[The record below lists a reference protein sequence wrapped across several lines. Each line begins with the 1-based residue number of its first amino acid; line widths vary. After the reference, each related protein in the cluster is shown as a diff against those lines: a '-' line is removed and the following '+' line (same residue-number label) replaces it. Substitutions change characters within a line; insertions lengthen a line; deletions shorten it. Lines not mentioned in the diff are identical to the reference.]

1 MWINRR
7 LGGGVKLKRLT
18 QEELN
23 KIIELHAKWLMV
35 EKVGKKADLSDCDIS
50 NLKMK
55 GANLRWAN
63 LRGATLRGATLRGA
77 NLEGANLKGAN
88 LVRANLEGAT
98 LEWANL
104 VRANLRGATLRGANL
119 RGANLVEANID
130 YTNLPLHCGIVGIK
144 VDERIIRQ
152 WVGHIAAFEYI
163 GEDSDIKE
171 LLSSNLFKRIAKAS
185 HRARECGLI
194 ED

>member
-1 MWINRR
+1 
-7 LGGGVKLKRLT
+7 LKRLT

-23 KIIELHAKWLMV
+23 KIIELHAKWLMD
-35 EKVGKKADLSDCDIS
+35 EKGGKKADLSDCDIS

-55 GANLRWAN
+55 GANL
-63 LRGATLRGATLRGA
+63 
-77 NLEGANLKGAN
+77 
-88 LVRANLEGAT
+88 VRANLEGAT
-98 LEWANL
+98 L
-104 VRANLRGATLRGANL
+104 VGATLVG
-119 RGANLVEANID
+119 ANID

-144 VDERIIRQ
+144 VDERIVRQ
-152 WVGHIAAFEYI
+152 WIGHIAAFEYI